1 MLHVSSHPAPFSA
14 SVDQLGDFDTII
26 DVRSPSE
33 YAEDH
38 VPGAINCP
46 VLDDEERAR
55 VGTLYKQVSPFEAR
69 KVGAALVS
77 RNIAKHIENPFFSK
91 PKSWKPLVYCWRGG
105 QRSGAM
111 TLVLGQVGW
120 AARRLEGGYKAFRQR
135 VMDDLET
142 LPMALQL
149 NILCGPTGSAKTALL
164 AALAGRGGQV
174 LDLEGLARHR
184 GSVLGGEADGL
195 QPGQKAFET
204 ALWAALRQFDPGR
217 PVWSESESRRIGR
230 LHVPSALFEALRN
243 GACMRVEA
251 PLAARIAHLV
261 ERYADLIADP
271 AAFCERIERLVPQHG
286 HERVEGWKALA
297 MAGAWRQ
304 LATELVKDH
313 YDPAYRKG
321 GEGLYRQLAT
331 ARTLPLEALDEVE
344 LARAAGALP
353 I

>member
-1 MLHVSSHPAPFSA
+1 MFHVASHPAPFSA
-14 SVDQLGDFDTII
+14 TVDQLGDFDSII

-33 YAEDH
+33 FAEDH
-38 VPGAINCP
+38 LPGAINCP

-77 RNIAKHIENPFFSK
+77 RNIAKHIENQLIDK
-91 PKSWKPLVYCWRGG
+91 PKGWKPLVYCWRGG

-135 VMDDLET
+135 VLDDLET
-142 LPMALQL
+142 LPRGLEL
-149 NILCGPTGSAKTALL
+149 NILCGPTGSAKTAVLE
-164 AALAGRGGQV
+164 ALAERGGQI
-174 LDLEGLARHR
+174 LHLEALARHR

-204 ALWAALRQFDPGR
+204 ALWAALTALDPAR

-230 LHVPSALFEALRN
+230 LHVPGALFEALRN
-243 GACMRVEA
+243 GRCTRIEA
-251 PLAARIAHLV
+251 PLAARVDHLV
-261 ERYADLIADP
+261 ERYAHLIADP
-271 AAFCERIERLVPQHG
+271 EAFRDRLARLVPQHG
-286 HERVEGWKALA
+286 HERVAAWQALVTH
-297 MAGAWRQ
+297 GAWRQ
-304 LATELVKDH
+304 LATELVNDH

-321 GEGLYRQLAT
+321 GEGLYLQIGE
-331 ARTLPLEALDEVE
+331 ARPLTLDTLDPDA
-344 LARAAGALP
+344 LARAAAGLA

>member
-1 MLHVSSHPAPFSA
+1 VASHPAPFSA
-14 SVDQLGDFDTII
+14 TVDQLGDFDSII

-33 YAEDH
+33 FAEDH

-77 RNIAKHIENPFFSK
+77 RNIAKHIENQLFDK
-91 PKSWKPLVYCWRGG
+91 PKGWKPLVYCWRGG

-135 VMDDLET
+135 VLDDLET
-142 LPMALQL
+142 LPRSLEL
-149 NILCGPTGSAKTALL
+149 NILCGPTGSAKTAVLE
-164 AALAGRGGQV
+164 ALAERGGQI
-174 LDLEGLARHR
+174 LHLEALARHR
-184 GSVLGGEADGL
+184 GSVLGGETDGL

-204 ALWAALRQFDPGR
+204 ALWAALTAFDPAR

-230 LHVPSALFEALRN
+230 LHVPAVLFEALRN
-243 GACMRVEA
+243 GRCTRIEA
-251 PLAARIAHLV
+251 PLAARVDHLV
-261 ERYADLIADP
+261 ERYAHLIADP
-271 AAFCERIERLVPQHG
+271 EAFRGRLARLVPQHG
-286 HERVEGWKALA
+286 YERVADWQALVTS
-297 MAGAWRQ
+297 GAWRQ
-304 LATELVKDH
+304 LATELVNDH

-321 GEGLYRQLAT
+321 GEGLYLQIGAACPL
-331 ARTLPLEALDEVE
+331 LLEALDADALV
-344 LARAAGALP
+344 RAAAGLS